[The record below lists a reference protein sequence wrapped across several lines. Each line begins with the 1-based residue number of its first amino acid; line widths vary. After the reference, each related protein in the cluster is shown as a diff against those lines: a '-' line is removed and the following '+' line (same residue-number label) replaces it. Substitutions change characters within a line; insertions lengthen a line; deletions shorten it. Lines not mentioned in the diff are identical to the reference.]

1 MYAVIESGSKQFTVK
16 EGDKLKLEK
25 LEGDVGSNVQFD
37 KILLVSNG
45 DAVQIGKPYVSGA
58 KVTASI
64 VSQGRHPKIT
74 IVKFRRRKHHKK
86 QMGHRQYFT
95 EVQIEKIAG

>member
-1 MYAVIESGSKQFTVK
+1 MYAVIETGSKQFTVR
-16 EGDKLKLEK
+16 EGDKLRIEK
-25 LEGDVGSNVQFD
+25 LEADVGAKINFD

-45 DAVQIGKPYVSGA
+45 EAVQIGKPYVSGA
-58 KVTASI
+58 KVQAS
-64 VSQGRHPKIT
+64 VLEQGRHKKIT

-95 EVQIEKIAG
+95 EVQIEKIVA